1 MNLHGTILR
10 GIGINALLFPTV
22 TAFLE
27 VDHNGTIAENT
38 FVDKSLHQVDETVF
52 LRGRDAIPDDA
63 KAKLSRL
70 EERLGGV
77 KPGNTHLDARSGRV
91 ASIEL
96 RQPLL
101 PGSGDGNT
109 LLWSVGF
116 VGDDTGVRSSLTDEE
131 WSNLGVQ
138 AVKDWLIYHSED
150 LNIDAT
156 NELFSGRT
164 SLFDSS
170 DAPSQNVRTGI
181 HGDGDMIQI
190 SISRMYKGI
199 PVVGSRASATIKL
212 GNLIN
217 VGFEQWGDL
226 PPNFSV
232 EPSITAEEAINKV
245 ATHSG
250 QVLTDGE
257 TCTPELQI
265 LTLAKGAVVSP
276 SKGRV
281 RQNSRFGNGY
291 KHALVWRVCPQFE
304 GQSIEMMEGLVDAN
318 TGKVYSFKDTVDYF
332 QATGDVYP
340 VSNDGNGNDGI
351 LQSKWPMP
359 FMQVGSEITDTG
371 GNYNAG
377 GSKTATLYG
386 PYVNMADNCGS
397 DSLTQ
402 TDKIDWGGSGGTDC
416 TTPGIGGSGNTHSSR
431 TGFYELNKIKEIARS
446 QLPSNTWLKGRLTAN
461 MNIKNTCN
469 AFWNGST
476 VNFYRYGGGCRN
488 TGEIAAIFDH
498 EWGHGM
504 DANDVA
510 GGIASP
516 SGEGIADLYSA
527 LRLGDSCIGRGFF
540 TSQQCSGDTNPCL
553 QCTGVR
559 DIDYE
564 KRKNGTPSTY
574 AWANKNCGSSVH
586 CKGYVYSEAVWSLY
600 KRHLQSPPYNYDDNT
615 ALEIVM
621 RLTFIAAGNVKTWYS
636 GCSSTT
642 SCQYGGCGSNSGY
655 KAYIAADDD
664 NGNLND
670 GTPHM
675 LAIFN
680 AFNDQQIACNT
691 PTVKD
696 SGCSGT
702 PVLAPDVV
710 VSADDTSAN
719 VTWTSVSGATNYQV
733 FRTEGV
739 KGCGQGKV
747 LLATVPSASPLA
759 FTDVGLMNGREYYYI
774 VIPKGSNAACF
785 GRSSACATVV
795 PSAYVAP
802 TTSSPTNNPTSGQPS
817 ASPTTSPPVTL
828 SPSKL
833 PTPLPTLQPVS
844 STSKPTSK
852 PTTCIAK
859 RMPCP
864 SDPKL
869 CCSGKCS
876 KGKCA

>member
-38 FVDKSLHQVDETVF
+38 FVDISLHQVDETVF

-77 KPGNTHLDARSGRV
+77 NPGNTHLDARSGRV

-416 TTPGIGGSGNTHSSR
+416 TTPGIGGFGNTHSSR

-498 EWGHGM
+498 EW
-504 DANDVA
+504 
-510 GGIASP
+510 
-516 SGEGIADLYSA
+516 
-527 LRLGDSCIGRGFF
+527 
-540 TSQQCSGDTNPCL
+540 
-553 QCTGVR
+553 
-559 DIDYE
+559 
-564 KRKNGTPSTY
+564 
-574 AWANKNCGSSVH
+574 
-586 CKGYVYSEAVWSLY
+586 
-600 KRHLQSPPYNYDDNT
+600 
-615 ALEIVM
+615 
-621 RLTFIAAGNVKTWYS
+621 
-636 GCSSTT
+636 
-642 SCQYGGCGSNSGY
+642 
-655 KAYIAADDD
+655 
-664 NGNLND
+664 
-670 GTPHM
+670 
-675 LAIFN
+675 
-680 AFNDQQIACNT
+680 
-691 PTVKD
+691 
-696 SGCSGT
+696 
-702 PVLAPDVV
+702 
-710 VSADDTSAN
+710 
-719 VTWTSVSGATNYQV
+719 
-733 FRTEGV
+733 
-739 KGCGQGKV
+739 
-747 LLATVPSASPLA
+747 
-759 FTDVGLMNGREYYYI
+759 
-774 VIPKGSNAACF
+774 
-785 GRSSACATVV
+785 
-795 PSAYVAP
+795 
-802 TTSSPTNNPTSGQPS
+802 
-817 ASPTTSPPVTL
+817 
-828 SPSKL
+828 
-833 PTPLPTLQPVS
+833 
-844 STSKPTSK
+844 
-852 PTTCIAK
+852 
-859 RMPCP
+859 
-864 SDPKL
+864 
-869 CCSGKCS
+869 
-876 KGKCA
+876 